1 MKTWKLILTCTLAMG
16 LLVGCASNADNMMTT
31 TPTTQPMQTTQQ
43 PAATNVPTMYPATT
57 APAASAMSIT
67 TVDDAKRIADQ
78 IEDELEKLSEVDEA
92 YVVVFG
98 EAALVGVE
106 YDEEYQGGTTQRI
119 EDMVK
124 DRIKTVHQGITK
136 VYVTDDP
143 IQVTAIKAL
152 EDVVDGGSVAFDD
165 LSRQAQEIID
175 NLSGAMTPEATSSP
189 AAGSAA

>member
-1 MKTWKLILTCTLAMG
+1 
-16 LLVGCASNADNMMTT
+16 
-31 TPTTQPMQTTQQ
+31 
-43 PAATNVPTMYPATT
+43 MYPATT
-57 APAASAMSIT
+57 APATSAMSIT

-106 YDEEYQGGTTQRI
+106 YDEEYQGGTTQRV

-175 NLSGAMTPEATSSP
+175 NLSGAMMPEATSSP